1 MEKERVSAQTQESK
15 ESDQKTEE
23 EEVRERERAPRP
35 LAVIVGASSGIGME
49 IASALVQK
57 GYAVVNIS
65 RNLCCVERVKN
76 ITADIAQGE
85 ELERAIKAAGEEGGR
100 IAFLI
105 YSAGTSMAA
114 PIESSREADIRYL
127 FEVNYFGAVRA
138 LRSVLPYMK
147 EKGGRVLFISS
158 LGSLYPIPFDSF
170 YSSSKA
176 ALDMLARG
184 ARVELKR
191 YKISLTCVEAGGT
204 STSFTFKRKVYPE
217 EANGAYAKDVQKS
230 VAALANMEQGGMEPK
245 EVARE
250 IVDELFRKYP
260 SITFV
265 PGTKNKVFRAMY
277 RLLPEKWTAYFN
289 DKRYNQ

>member
-23 EEVRERERAPRP
+23 EEVRERDRSPRP

-49 IASALVQK
+49 IAIALVQK

-76 ITADIAQGE
+76 ITADITQGE

-138 LRSVLPYMK
+138 LRTDMPSTT
-147 EKGGRVLFISS
+147 EKGGRVEFMSY
-158 LGSLYPIPFDSF
+158 LGSLYPIPIDSF
-170 YSSSKA
+170 
-176 ALDMLARG
+176 
-184 ARVELKR
+184 
-191 YKISLTCVEAGGT
+191 
-204 STSFTFKRKVYPE
+204 
-217 EANGAYAKDVQKS
+217 
-230 VAALANMEQGGMEPK
+230 
-245 EVARE
+245 
-250 IVDELFRKYP
+250 
-260 SITFV
+260 
-265 PGTKNKVFRAMY
+265 
-277 RLLPEKWTAYFN
+277 
-289 DKRYNQ
+289 